1 MAVTIHTSPQLYT
14 PSDSPIVWTF
24 SSNQTAQ
31 ANFSYIVDLYIGGAL
46 DSRHQIFPESG
57 IYAHFDASETMQSR
71 CASANLNVT
80 TFVRDADNY
89 ESCYI
94 VVNEYYGTTP
104 ALQANAT
111 SSTIYPFKAYVS
123 DDDIATWDY
132 TDYLIGS
139 STSKFLT
146 DFDRGSFRMIFQGTQ
161 FLQIITNL
169 TATTLRLR
177 YYDSSDTLTV
187 TETQAIGN
195 TIRIAQICLNP
206 SDFMPSFVGSSYVI
220 VDIYDGSI
228 KSESITINIDVAND
242 CDIYIPVTWLNS
254 LGAYDSW
261 VFNFNKTESSDIQAF
276 SYKRQLGRWSGSTF
290 VLDASVSGT
299 NEYFK
304 TIQDRGQIVSGW
316 LTQAQQTSIVKLYES
331 PYVTMELSKLIF
343 TNFTVVNSSYDLK
356 QSRFEDLFNEVVE
369 YRLSNNRKSPRL

>member
-31 ANFSYIVDLYIGGAL
+31 ANFSYIVDLYVGGAL

-71 CASANLNVT
+71 CASANINVT

-89 ESCYI
+89 ESCYVI
-94 VVNEYYGTTP
+94 VREYYGTTP

-132 TDYLIGS
+132 TDYTIGS
-139 STSKFLT
+139 ATSKFLT
-146 DFDRGSFRMIFQGTQ
+146 YFNRNAFKMYFDGTQ

-177 YYDSSDTLTV
+177 YYDANDTLTA
-187 TETQAIGN
+187 TETQAISN
-195 TIRIAQICLNP
+195 TYRITQICLNP
-206 SDFMPSFVGSSYVI
+206 ADFMPSFVGSSYVI
-220 VDIYDGSI
+220 VDIYDGSL
-228 KSESITINIDVAND
+228 KSESIRINIEVAND
-242 CDIYIPVTWLNS
+242 CDIYTPITWLNS
-254 LGAYDSW
+254 LGAFDSY
-261 VFNFNKTESSDIQAF
+261 VFQHNRTESASTESF
-276 SYKRQLGRWSGSTF
+276 SYKRQLGRWSGTDF
-290 VLDASVSGT
+290 VLDASVSGN

-304 TIQDRGQIVSGW
+304 TIQDTGTIVSGW
-316 LTQAQQTSIVKLYES
+316 LTAEEQSSIVKLYES
-331 PYVTMELSKLIF
+331 PYVVMELAKLIF
-343 TNFTVVNSSYDLK
+343 TNFTVKNSSYDIK
-356 QSRFEDLFNEVVE
+356 QARYEDLFNEVIE
-369 YRLSNNRKSPRL
+369 YVLSNSRKSPRL